1 MTHKGI
7 KSCRD
12 KMNLTYTCVH
22 EIMKTMYTPGYHRN
36 AFVATHALRELIY
49 GCFTNYSEI

>member
-12 KMNLTYTCVH
+12 KMNLIYTCVH
-22 EIMKTMYTPGYHRN
+22 EIMKTMYTLGYHRN